1 LSDSD
6 EELILTP
13 TTIIRNSSSTTSD
26 KQSVNPVMLFRIDEC
41 ESGLKVNVKT
51 VVADINT
58 NDLQFI
64 AEFTNEYSKS
74 LKHAS
79 NLNDIYSISS
89 A

>member
-1 LSDSD
+1 
-6 EELILTP
+6 
-13 TTIIRNSSSTTSD
+13 
-26 KQSVNPVMLFRIDEC
+26 MLFRIDEC

-51 VVADINT
+51 VVAEINT